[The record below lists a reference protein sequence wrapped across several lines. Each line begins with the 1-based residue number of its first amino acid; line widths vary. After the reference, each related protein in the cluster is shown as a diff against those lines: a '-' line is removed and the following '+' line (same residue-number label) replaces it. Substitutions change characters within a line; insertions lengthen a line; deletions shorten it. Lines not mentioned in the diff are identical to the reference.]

1 MQVYSRFSSENQMLL
16 MDRIKSELM
25 DFQEFVLL
33 MQQADTSAF
42 ATEVLNRYNASVEAL
57 LVEEAT
63 ATPEED

>member
-1 MQVYSRFSSENQMLL
+1 